1 MKVHIIGAG
10 SIGGSIAL
18 RLSKRGHRVSIFDQ
32 NVVTTEMLR
41 KKDPSIEVSSD
52 AFTPGDLTVIALPM
66 NSEEELLLSADFTGP
81 AFDVASVMQPF
92 QEIARLRKIRLISGH
107 PMAGNVHKGAA
118 GWDESMFDGRVF
130 LFSPGEFATGEDLD
144 LVLMVVSELGSSPEY
159 LPPERHDYIVGRISQ
174 TAYFL
179 SRTLLKLG
187 GDFEKYSGPGYASTS
202 RLGRQNMDMVLD
214 MARFNGRNIASSLEE
229 AESYLHDIRT
239 AIEEGDLS
247 KLEELISGY

>member
-1 MKVHIIGAG
+1 
-10 SIGGSIAL
+10 L
-18 RLSKRGHRVSIFDQ
+18 RLSKRGHRVSVFDQ

>member
-107 PMAGNVHKGAA
+107 PMAGNVHKGPA

-130 LFSPGEFATGEDLD
+130 LFSPGEFATGEDLG

>member
-107 PMAGNVHKGAA
+107 PMAGNVHKGPA

-130 LFSPGEFATGEDLD
+130 LFSPGEFATGEDLG

-214 MARFNGRNIASSLEE
+214 MARFNGMNIASSLEE

>member
-1 MKVHIIGAG
+1 
-10 SIGGSIAL
+10 
-18 RLSKRGHRVSIFDQ
+18 
-32 NVVTTEMLR
+32 MLR

>member
-130 LFSPGEFATGEDLD
+130 LFSPGEFATGEDLG

-179 SRTLLKLG
+179 SRTLLRLG